1 MQYYSNPTI
10 KDVMTEIE
18 ALQKQ
23 VEALRGESAHG
34 LFNKETFV
42 EAVGWISLKQDI
54 AEIKEQLELVAKKI
68 T

>member
-23 VEALRGESAHG
+23 VESLRGEGSQG
-34 LFNKETFV
+34 LFNKEFFMG
-42 EAVGWISLKQDI
+42 ALGWASLKQDI
-54 AEIKEQLELVAKKI
+54 AAIKEQLELVAKKI
-68 T
+68 A